1 MGGRFDIPKRCCRIA
16 GQGAVIRP
24 ARNFQEFLVTVS
36 IALVATFAAGCAT
49 AQKVAK
55 KPASAP
61 IALLTSNK
69 ADLVA
74 QYNQQAQNVKTI
86 NAAVTM
92 TLIAGSAYTGVIKQY
107 HQVNGFILAQQPAD
121 IRVIGQVP
129 VVGTNIFD
137 MVSDGE
143 TFHIF
148 IPSKNQF
155 IIGPARLERPSAT
168 PIENLRP
175 QHLTGAIFWTP
186 IPPNAPVLFEEAGDT
201 SDVPARYYV
210 LTVVETAN
218 SSPSAAGEWQIARKI
233 WVDRAD
239 LHVSRIQT
247 YDPAGKMLSDTR
259 YSEWDTFG
267 TGRYPR
273 QIAVNRPANDY
284 ELQIHVVRL
293 TLNETITADHFV
305 LQQPPGTQ
313 LVQVGNEPPAA
324 TPPNATTPES
334 KP

>member
-1 MGGRFDIPKRCCRIA
+1 
-16 GQGAVIRP
+16 VIGP
-24 ARNFQEFLVTVS
+24 ARNFREFLATVS

-49 AQKVAK
+49 SQKAAK

-69 ADLVA
+69 TDLVA
-74 QYNQQAQNVKTI
+74 QYNQQARNVKSI

-92 TLIAGSAYTGVIKQY
+92 TLIAGSAYTGLIKQY

-148 IPSKNQF
+148 IPSRNEF
-155 IIGPARLERPSAT
+155 ITGPARLERASAK

-175 QHLTGAIFWTP
+175 QHLTRAIFWAP

-210 LTVVETAN
+210 LTVVGGAN
-218 SSPSAAGEWQIARKI
+218 SSASAASEWQIAQKI
-233 WVDRAD
+233 WFDRAD
-239 LHVSRIQT
+239 LHVSRIET
-247 YDPAGKMLSDTR
+247 YDPAGEMLSDTR
-259 YSEWDTFG
+259 YSNWDSFG

-293 TLNETITADHFV
+293 TLNETVSADRFV
-305 LQQPPGTQ
+305 LQQPPRTQ
-313 LVQVGNEPPAA
+313 LVRVGDEPPVA
-324 TPPNATTPES
+324 TAPNGQTPES

>member
-1 MGGRFDIPKRCCRIA
+1 MGGRFDIPKRRCRIA

-36 IALVATFAAGCAT
+36 IALVAMFVAGCAT
-49 AQKVAK
+49 AQKAAK

-74 QYNQQAQNVKTI
+74 QYNQQSQNVKTI

-155 IIGPARLERPSAT
+155 ITGPARLERPSAT

-186 IPPNAPVLFEEAGDT
+186 IRSNAPVLFEEAGDA

-210 LTVVETAN
+210 LTVVGMVN
-218 SSPSAAGEWQIARKI
+218 SSASEASEWQIARKI
-233 WVDRAD
+233 WFDRAD

-293 TLNETITADHFV
+293 TLNEAITVDRFV
-305 LQQPPGTQ
+305 LQQPTGTQ
-313 LVQVGNEPPAA
+313 LVRVGDEPPATTA
-324 TPPNATTPES
+324 PNTTTPES

>member
-1 MGGRFDIPKRCCRIA
+1 MGGRFDIPKRRCQIA
-16 GQGAVIRP
+16 DQGAVIRP
-24 ARNFQEFLVTVS
+24 ARNFQKFLATVS
-36 IALVATFAAGCAT
+36 IALIATFAAGCAT
-49 AQKVAK
+49 SQKAAK

-69 ADLVA
+69 ANLVA
-74 QYNQQAQNVKTI
+74 QYNQQARNVKSI

-92 TLIAGSAYTGVIKQY
+92 TLIAGSAYNGVIKQY
-107 HQVNGFILAQQPAD
+107 HQVNGFILARQPAD

-143 TFHIF
+143 TFRIF
-148 IPSKNQF
+148 IPSRNQF
-155 IIGPARLERPSAT
+155 ITGPARLERPSAT

-186 IPPNAPVLFEEAGDT
+186 IPSNAPVLFEEAGDT
-201 SDVPARYYV
+201 SDVPARYYI
-210 LTVVETAN
+210 LTIVETAN
-218 SSPSAAGEWQIARKI
+218 SSASEASEWQIARKI
-233 WVDRAD
+233 WFDRAD

-247 YDPAGKMLSDTR
+247 YDPTGKMLSDIH

-273 QIAVNRPANDY
+273 QISVNRPANDY
-284 ELQIHVVRL
+284 ELQIHAVRL
-293 TLNETITADHFV
+293 TLNEAITDDHFV
-305 LQQPPGTQ
+305 LQQPPRTQ
-313 LVQVGNEPPAA
+313 LVRVGDE
-324 TPPNATTPES
+324 PPNATAPHNTTPES